1 MRSVATRFLLP
12 VALLGLVFT
21 AFDLYCAYSDTQKH
35 ITELTSQQAA
45 LALEFDLAI
54 RGYVAEEIRPAMQ
67 EKVGPDEFAPETMST
82 SFVARSIFEK
92 VRNEFPDYVIKFSSD
107 NPRNPANQAG
117 PAEQEMI
124 EYFNDNPE
132 VDRWS
137 GKIKL
142 EGAEYL
148 AYFSARRMKEK
159 CLRCH
164 GCPEDAPASLLKRY
178 GTTAGF
184 HRPVGEVIALDTIA
198 IPLEKSQA
206 AMVSDVAKHTL
217 VMALGLAL
225 FFAGIILLFRQVVA
239 RRLAVISKHFTRIA
253 TQPESASITPV
264 EVRGHDEISALAS
277 SFNALAK
284 RIRAVHASLEER
296 VAQRTEQLAK
306 GNQNLRQEI
315 AERRQAEEELR
326 ESRGCLQTILDTVQ
340 AGIVVIEV
348 ESHTIVDA
356 NPAALE
362 MIGAP
367 REKVVG
373 RVCHKYI
380 CPAEVGRCPIS
391 DLGQEV
397 DNSERVLLKANGR
410 SVPILK
416 TVTPLMLN
424 GRKHLLDSFVD
435 ISQLKRA
442 EDGLRESEERHRA
455 ITETAQDAIITADA
469 DGNIHFWNAAAA
481 KIFGFTASE
490 AVGKNMMELIVPP
503 RYHAAKRKGLAEFA
517 RTGRGAAIGQTL
529 ELAAL
534 RKDGTEFPIE
544 ISVSGYR
551 DQDGFIAVALVRD
564 ISQRKQA
571 EDALCESEEK
581 FRTISASAQDAI
593 IMMDG
598 DGTISFWNKAA
609 QSIFGYTPEE
619 AIGTNVHAF
628 LAREWFHEAHF
639 RAFPRFQE
647 TGQGAAVG
655 KTLELAAVRSNGEE
669 FPSELSLSA
678 VCIRGQWHAI
688 GIVRDITTR
697 KHAEAERLRALELE
711 QERNHLRD
719 AVQTLERTLGIIGHE
734 LRTPL
739 AGVRAMAEFLLHEET
754 RESQEAET
762 FLGPIKDEVVRM
774 AGMVNDLLEVA
785 RLNSG
790 TARWNWSEVPMV
802 QACEAA
808 MNTVRPLVDQAKVTL
823 TLQVNPPDLTM
834 NGDQNAIRR
843 LVLNLLNNA
852 RKHTP
857 EGSISVRARKV
868 HPDNQD
874 WVQFEVSDTGKGISP
889 EVAGRLGVAFA
900 LNSGVVGE
908 NHVQGSGLGL
918 AICKGIVAA
927 HGGTISVRTAPGEG
941 TTVTILLRRDLTE
954 PASSNEE
961 DHILCEVL

>member
-1 MRSVATRFLLP
+1 

-21 AFDLYCAYSDTQKH
+21 AFDLYGAYSDTQKD

-54 RGYVAEEIRPAMQ
+54 RSYVAEEIRPAMQ
-67 EKVGPDEFAPETMST
+67 EKVGPDEFTPETMST

-142 EGAEYL
+142 DGAEYL
-148 AYFSARRMKEK
+148 ACFSARRMKEK

-198 IPLEKSQA
+198 IPVEKSQA

-225 FFAGIILLFRQVVA
+225 LFAGIVLLFRQVVA

-284 RIRAVHASLEER
+284 RIRAVHASLEGR
-296 VAQRTEQLAK
+296 VAQRTEELAK

-315 AERRQAEEELR
+315 AERRRAEEELR
-326 ESRGCLQTILDTVQ
+326 ESRGCLQTIVDTVQ

-397 DNSERVLLKANGR
+397 DNSERVLLKANGQ

-469 DGNIHFWNAAAA
+469 EGNIRFWNAAVA
-481 KIFGFTASE
+481 KIFGFTASQ

-503 RYHAAKRKGLAEFA
+503 RYHEAKRKGLAEFA

-529 ELAAL
+529 ELTAL

-544 ISVSGYR
+544 ISLAGYKAT
-551 DQDGFIAVALVRD
+551 DGFTAVALIRD
-564 ISQRKQA
+564 VTTRKQA
-571 EDALCESEEK
+571 E
-581 FRTISASAQDAI
+581 
-593 IMMDG
+593 
-598 DGTISFWNKAA
+598 
-609 QSIFGYTPEE
+609 
-619 AIGTNVHAF
+619 
-628 LAREWFHEAHF
+628 
-639 RAFPRFQE
+639 
-647 TGQGAAVG
+647 
-655 KTLELAAVRSNGEE
+655 
-669 FPSELSLSA
+669 
-678 VCIRGQWHAI
+678 
-688 GIVRDITTR
+688 
-697 KHAEAERLRALELE
+697 AERIQGVELE

-719 AVQTLERTLGIIGHE
+719 AVQALERTLGIIGHE

-739 AGVRAMAEFLLHEET
+739 AGVRAMAEFLLREHIH
-754 RESQEAET
+754 ESQESDI
-762 FLGPIKDEVVRM
+762 FLGSINDEVVRM
-774 AGMVNDLLEVA
+774 AGMVNDLVEVA

-790 TARWNWSEVPMV
+790 TARWNWSEVPV
-802 QACEAA
+802 AQACEAA
-808 MNTVRPLVDQAKVTL
+808 MNTVRPLVDQAKVAL

-834 NGDQNAIRR
+834 NGDQDAIRR

-852 RKHTP
+852 CKHTP
-857 EGSISVRARKV
+857 EGSIWVRARKV
-868 HPDNQD
+868 HTDNQC
-874 WVQFEVSDTGKGISP
+874 WVQFEVFDTGQGISP
-889 EVAGRLGVAFA
+889 KVAGRLGVAFA

-908 NHVQGSGLGL
+908 SHVQGSGLGL

-927 HGGTISVRTAPGEG
+927 HGGTISVRTAPGAG

-954 PASSNEE
+954 PASGNEE